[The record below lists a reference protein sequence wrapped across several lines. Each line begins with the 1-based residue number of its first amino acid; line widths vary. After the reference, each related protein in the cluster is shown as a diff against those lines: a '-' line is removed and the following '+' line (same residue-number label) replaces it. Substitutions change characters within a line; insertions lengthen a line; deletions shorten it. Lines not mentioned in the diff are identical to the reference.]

1 MNTPDRSRWDD
12 RKVDHVREYVDNA
25 REPGVV
31 VIVVA
36 QEVQKVF
43 MGSTRPCKRGSPQ
56 FDFYKADRR
65 VTVYYFYCA
74 ARRLVVSPAQPGG
87 TRREVPGSN
96 G

>member
-1 MNTPDRSRWDD
+1 M
-12 RKVDHVREYVDNA
+12 RENIDKA
-25 REPGVV
+25 TEPGVV
-31 VIVVA
+31 AIVVA

-43 MGSTRPCKRGSPQ
+43 MGYTRRCKTDSPQ
-56 FDFYKADRR
+56 FAFDKADRR

-87 TRREVPGSN
+87 TRREVLGSN